1 MCHDLKNPG
10 HLNLFYF
17 ILLSKT
23 ITNLNIHTVSFSIA
37 KLEAALRYKGNSSC
51 SYNSDGLIVRLV
63 QIFNKDN

>member
-1 MCHDLKNPG
+1 MCHDLENPG

-23 ITNLNIHTVSFSIA
+23 ITNLTSTWFPFSIA

-51 SYNSDGLIVRLV
+51 SYKSDGLIVRLV
-63 QIFNKDN
+63 QIFDKDN

>member
-1 MCHDLKNPG
+1 MCHDLENPG

-23 ITNLNIHTVSFSIA
+23 STWFPFSIA

-51 SYNSDGLIVRLV
+51 SYKSDGLIVRLV
-63 QIFNKDN
+63 QIFDKDN